1 MPTKIGFKVSLRMR
15 PSQRFERLE
24 ARLAQLIE
32 GSFARLFASR
42 LHPHEVASRLAH
54 ALEEHLYRQA
64 DGSLTAPDQFLVR
77 LNAEDHA
84 ALLAEQPDLAQVLAA
99 SLVEM
104 ANRAEL
110 RLLHQP
116 QVTLLP
122 EAALPLRSVQVEAA
136 HTEDESTSTNLLPC
150 GDLTPPPIDTR
161 NPQLVYNNQ
170 AFPLRRPVINIGRK
184 HDNHIVIDS
193 PYVSR
198 HHAQLRLRFGRYVL
212 YDLNSRGGTFV
223 NGHRIAE
230 CILKAGDV
238 IGLSQVL
245 LVYVEDEPS
254 AAQAAHDTQ
263 LRSPLAQD
271 SPPDAE

>member
-1 MPTKIGFKVSLRMR
+1 MKS
-15 PSQRFERLE
+15 SQHFERLE

-42 LHPHEVASRLAH
+42 LHPHEVASRLART
-54 ALEEHLYRQA
+54 LEENIHRHA
-64 DGSLTAPDQFLVR
+64 DGSLIAPDQFVVR

-84 ALLAEQPDLAQVLAA
+84 ILLAEQPNLAQALAD
-99 SLVEM
+99 SLIEM
-104 ANRAEL
+104 AHRAEL
-110 RLLHQP
+110 RLLHKP
-116 QVTLLP
+116 HVKLIS
-122 EAALPLRSVQVEAA
+122 EAALPQHSVQVQAF
-136 HTEDESTSTNLLPC
+136 HTDEESTSTNVLAL
-150 GDLTPPPIDTR
+150 GELTPPPIDTR
-161 NPQLVYNNQ
+161 NPQLLYNGQ
-170 AFPLRRPVINIGRK
+170 IFLLRRPVVNIGRRQ
-184 HDNHIVIDS
+184 DNHIVIDS

-223 NGHRIAE
+223 NGHRITE

-245 LVYVEDEPS
+245 LVYMEDELGT
-254 AAQAAHDTQ
+254 AHVAHDTQ

-271 SPPDAE
+271 APPPESD